1 MQRVS
6 VQIANS
12 LVLKLFFLVCLCL
25 SISPGSVLSEEP
37 VSLGEVTIN
46 KSELAYQGFT
56 LFPATGTAQV
66 HLLDMNGSI
75 VNTWDV
81 DANRARLL
89 PNGNLLVVHMSRWG
103 RRVPEWRELMRV
115 IREYTWDGEVAWEYE
130 ATDVVHHDLRK
141 LDNGNVLF
149 LGRSL
154 VPEKLLKTVD
164 NPYRRF
170 ADTRTDSVVEVN
182 MEGEVVW
189 EWAAHDHIDL
199 NYCGARGCEF
209 LDRNEDTRR
218 EIDDWTHVNSVQALP
233 ENKWYDAGDER
244 FKPGNVLIM
253 PRNWWTAIL
262 IDRESGKIV
271 WEYSGDYKGGL
282 GGGHEP
288 HMIEKGLPGAGNI
301 LIFDNGQR
309 NSNHP
314 GESFL
319 LEINPVTKEIVWI
332 YEAGEDFF
340 SNSRGSM
347 QRLPNGNT
355 LISEDNTGRVF
366 EVTPDKQIAWEFRG
380 SVEHSRAARYSN
392 NYAPQLSALSG
403 AKVAE

>member
-1 MQRVS
+1 MHSKIFQKLRTLKVIPLT
-6 VQIANS
+6 VIMAAF
-12 LVLKLFFLVCLCL
+12 VLL
-25 SISPGSVLSEEP
+25 SDSAAFSEDSE
-37 VSLGEVTIN
+37 SLGRVTIN
-46 KSELAYQGFT
+46 NPDATYGGFT

-66 HLLDMNGSI
+66 HLLDIEGNI
-75 VNTWDV
+75 VNTWPV

-89 PNGNLLVVHMSRWG
+89 PNGNLLVVHMSFWG
-103 RRVPEWRELMRV
+103 RRVPEWRELRKI
-115 IREYTWDGEVAWEYE
+115 IREYTWEGEIAWEYE
-130 ATDVVHHDLRK
+130 AEDVVHHDLRK

-154 VPEKLLKTVD
+154 VPDELLKSID

-218 EIDDWTHVNSVQALP
+218 NIDDWTHVNSVQALP
-233 ENKWYDAGDER
+233 DNRWYRDGDKR
-244 FKPGNVLIM
+244 FKPGNILIM
-253 PRNWWTAIL
+253 PRNWWTALL
-262 IDRESGKIV
+262 IDRDSGKIV
-271 WEYSGDYKGGL
+271 WEYSGDYRGGL

-288 HMIEKGLPGAGNI
+288 HMIEEGLPGAGNI

-309 NSNHP
+309 NSHHP
-314 GESFL
+314 GNSFI
-319 LEINPVTKEIVWI
+319 LEINPVTKEIVWL
-332 YEAGEDFF
+332 YDVGDEFF

-366 EVTPDKQIAWEFRG
+366 EVTAEKEIAWEFRG
-380 SVEHSRAARYSN
+380 NVESSRASRYAPD
-392 NYAPQLSALSG
+392 YAPQLS
-403 AKVAE
+403 KN